1 MQCLGFSFTHIAFY
15 LANSVVVHIFFC
27 FVYSINNISLSGL
40 LSCYC
45 FRSTVF
51 NGLSLCS
58 RVFYVCFSFT
68 SLLVHSQEW
77 KVLLANKTSCNK
89 GDAKDAVAKN
99 TSSASVSSTTFNE
112 SSKHL
117 SQSSVPQKSTSSG
130 TANSSIHP
138 PTARKQLLPDEV

>member
-1 MQCLGFSFTHIAFY
+1 MSWIFVYAHCFLFSKFGGSSYF
-15 LANSVVVHIFFC
+15 FFC